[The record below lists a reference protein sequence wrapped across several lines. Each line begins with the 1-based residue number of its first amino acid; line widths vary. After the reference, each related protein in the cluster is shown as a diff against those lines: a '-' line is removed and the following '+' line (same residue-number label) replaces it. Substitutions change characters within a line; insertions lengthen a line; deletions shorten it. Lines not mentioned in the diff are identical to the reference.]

1 MTCPCCRRVLKHTK
15 HSVKFWFIEN
25 FLSPSFKEFI
35 PHFAAEYGFKY
46 ELVSY
51 AWPHWLRS
59 QKEKQ
64 RVIWGNK
71 ILFLDVLFPLDL
83 DKVIFVDADQ
93 IVRTDMIELVN
104 EDLHGAPY
112 GYAPMGND
120 SFDMDRFRFWE
131 QGYWK
136 EFLRGKPY
144 HISALYVVDLVRFR
158 QIAAGDGLRGQYQ
171 ALSADPNSLANLD
184 QDLPNNLQ
192 FHIPIHTLAK
202 EWLWCETWCSSDW
215 LDKAKTIDLC
225 SNPKTKEPKLD
236 RARRQIPEW
245 TVLDDEVSRFAAK
258 LSEESIIGT
267 NVVSK
272 AETEHVNDPQAGDQT
287 VLAPPDAE
295 QVSDG
300 HGTSAHHDEL

>member
-1 MTCPCCRRVLKHTK
+1 MLSVHSVLRHTE

-35 PHFAAEYGFKY
+35 PHFAREYGFAY

-51 AWPHWLRS
+51 AWPHWLRG

-83 DKVIFVDADQ
+83 EKVIFVDADQ
-93 IVRTDMIELVN
+93 IVRADMMELVRT
-104 EDLHGAPY
+104 DLKGAPY
-112 GYAPMGND
+112 GYPPMGND
-120 SFDMDRFRFWE
+120 SVDMDNFRFWE
-131 QGYWK
+131 HGYWK
-136 EFLRGKPY
+136 DFLRGRPY
-144 HISALYVVDLVRFR
+144 HISALYVVDLARFR
-158 QIAAGDGLRGQYQ
+158 QVAAGDTLRGQYQ
-171 ALSADPNSLANLD
+171 ALSQDPHSLANLD

-192 FHIPIHTLAK
+192 HHLPIHTLEK
-202 EWLWCETWCSSDW
+202 EWLWCETWCSYEW
-215 LDKAKTIDLC
+215 LPRARTIDLC

-245 TVLDDEVSRFAAK
+245 SVLDDEVARFAAR
-258 LSEESIIGT
+258 LGSENKIGT

-272 AETEHVNDPQAGDQT
+272 AQTKDQGQSSKEEEEEK
-287 VLAPPDAE
+287 E
-295 QVSDG
+295 QPG
-300 HGTSAHHDEL
+300 KRPHDEL